1 MWRIFLQAVLT
12 LYQYRVVTATT
23 EQEAEAMKQ
32 VIDPADLGLVI
43 VDIHLSD
50 DQQAQAGIRLFERWT
65 ATVPALPFLF
75 ISDNVDDA
83 HLPAIYTGGGN
94 FLAKPHIRQDV
105 LEAVTIH
112 LSNRPVVPSHAETQ
126 TLNHST

>member
-1 MWRIFLQAVLT
+1 
-12 LYQYRVVTATT
+12 
-23 EQEAEAMKQ
+23 MKQ

-126 TLNHST
+126 TLNYST